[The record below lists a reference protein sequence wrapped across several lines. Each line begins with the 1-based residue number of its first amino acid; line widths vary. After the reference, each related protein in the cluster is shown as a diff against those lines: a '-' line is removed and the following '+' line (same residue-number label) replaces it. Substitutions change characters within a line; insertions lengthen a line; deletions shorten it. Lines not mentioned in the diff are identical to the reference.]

1 MTNSTSITIKPGTLS
16 LNHLFEIYR
25 ARPTVCSPTTHMR
38 EWSNHAQSSNVSRLL
53 GKRCVAAHG

>member
-25 ARPTVCSPTTHMR
+25 ASGLPSVIAGDQARRS
-38 EWSNHAQSSNVSRLL
+38 SRL
-53 GKRCVAAHG
+53 C